1 MAKQKISNIAKE
13 LNVGLPN
20 IFEFLRKHNIE
31 IVESPN
37 SRVEDSVVAMLT
49 HHFQPDRELKT
60 RSDQQTSDR
69 RQLRADA
76 RAQAPARSAEPD
88 LAHTPSDLAQKPR
101 ILGKIELDSK
111 GNPVKPEPKPQP
123 KPAPKQEPKQEP
135 KPAPAP
141 APEIEKKPEPAP
153 VETQKA
159 EPTPAA
165 KPKAE
170 TPAKAAAPAPVKK
183 EESPQPKPQTLAT
196 NQPSPEAAATASPAP
211 AAEQSSAA
219 PSEPE
224 VFTTGSTPRVQG
236 PVILGKIDLSAI
248 NSNTRPKK
256 KTKEERR
263 NERKAQQGTGAQG
276 TGAGGDSRRK
286 RNRIGGSQKVD
297 IEKAGRQ
304 AANEPRPQR
313 ERGGA
318 GSGRPKTREARTA
331 VRHPH
336 RLPKSKTKMFRSR

>member
-135 KPAPAP
+135 
-141 APEIEKKPEPAP
+141 
-153 VETQKA
+153 
-159 EPTPAA
+159 
-165 KPKAE
+165 
-170 TPAKAAAPAPVKK
+170 
-183 EESPQPKPQTLAT
+183 
-196 NQPSPEAAATASPAP
+196 
-211 AAEQSSAA
+211 
-219 PSEPE
+219 E
-224 VFTTGSTPRVQG
+224 V
-236 PVILGKIDLSAI
+236 
-248 NSNTRPKK
+248 
-256 KTKEERR
+256 R
-263 NERKAQQGTGAQG
+263 N
-276 TGAGGDSRRK
+276 
-286 RNRIGGSQKVD
+286 
-297 IEKAGRQ
+297 
-304 AANEPRPQR
+304 
-313 ERGGA
+313 
-318 GSGRPKTREARTA
+318 
-331 VRHPH
+331 
-336 RLPKSKTKMFRSR
+336 